1 MFYLSII
8 LGEKSLPKSHL
19 GWFFLVFSEGKET
32 KKIFQFFGSFDL

>member
-19 GWFFLVFSEGKET
+19 GSFFLVFGEGKVT